1 MEKPKYLMELWYV
14 NYYVNLITLKKNLDY
29 SMPNTNVYQML
40 NKIQNILLP
49 MNLKKKKTEKI
60 YLPTENLDLTDLNTV
75 LLSVLL
81 MILNVNPEELLI
93 YNVQNLTLLV
103 KYIQKKCNKEKMM
116 KNSIKTVSTI
126 VTKLVNKM
134 LIVNFTKLILMN
146 VKTLQLKVKYPNSSN
161 LLMMPGLLY
170 NSKKILTNVN
180 QLLKKNTEVKDMLMI
195 KKPIK
200 FVNQKTLS
208 IVSKLT
214 NQLNHN

>member
-60 YLPTENLDLTDLNTV
+60 YLLTENSDLTDLNTV

-81 MILNVNPEELLI
+81 MILNVNQEELLI

-180 QLLKKNTEVKDMLMI
+180 LLLKKNTEVKDMLMT

>member
-60 YLPTENLDLTDLNTV
+60 YLLTENLDLTDLNTV

-81 MILNVNPEELLI
+81 MILNVNLEELLI

-146 VKTLQLKVKYPNSSN
+146 VKTLQLKVKYPNSLN

-170 NSKKILTNVN
+170 NSKKILMNVN
-180 QLLKKNTEVKDMLMI
+180 QLLKKNTEVKDMLMT

-200 FVNQKTLS
+200 FVNQKTLN